1 MAASADAEFD
11 PQSAP
16 AAARLAGGGGVIAW
30 RSGTSLLAQQLDA
43 AGTAVGAAQSIG
55 SVAAGAPRF
64 AVAGTADGGWVV
76 VWASEAQTLQF
87 RRYSAAAAPLHDAA
101 PVDATAFAQV
111 GKVQVDGLADGGFV
125 VAWSARQGSATAPQQ
140 VFARRFAAG
149 ATSAGDRVSLSTTS
163 GDQSDLNIV
172 PLADGSFFAGWVQG
186 NADSSAFSILT
197 RRLGADLQPLAAERG
212 VDAMVS
218 IVAAFDLSATL
229 LADGNIALAWNKRD
243 TSNNT
248 ASPQVRWQFVDA
260 SGASIGAPG
269 SVTFHGSFPDA
280 LEVVPAVTGATVL
293 VAASRAY
300 NRGTA
305 GEIWALGVDAA
316 GSSTGATII
325 QHTNL
330 FAISPTTGARFG
342 PASMGLGAAGAADGR
357 YLIGFESMTSDGA
370 AMVEALAR

>member
-1 MAASADAEFD
+1 VAASAAAEFN

-16 AAARLAGGGGVIAW
+16 AAARLAGGGGLIAW

-43 AGTAVGAAQSIG
+43 AGNAVGAVQSVG
-55 SVAAGAPRF
+55 SVAAAAPSF
-64 AVAGTADGGWVV
+64 AVAGTADGGWVF
-76 VWASEAQTLQF
+76 VWASEAQALQF

-101 PVDATAFAQV
+101 PVDAAAFVQV
-111 GKVQVDGLADGGFV
+111 GKLQVDGLADGGFV

-149 ATSAGDRVSLSTTS
+149 ATSAGDRVTLSTMG

-172 PLADGSFFAGWVQG
+172 PLGDGSFFAAWVQG
-186 NADSSAFSILT
+186 NADSSAFSIVT
-197 RRLGADLQPLAAERG
+197 RRLGADLQPVAAERG
-212 VDAMVS
+212 VDAMLS
-218 IVAAFDLSATL
+218 LAAAFDLSATR
-229 LADGNIALAWNKRD
+229 LANGNIALAWIAR
-243 TSNNT
+243 
-248 ASPQVRWQFVDA
+248 SPINGVSPEVRWQFVDA

-269 SVTFHGSFPDA
+269 SVTFLGSFPDA

-293 VAASRAY
+293 VAASWAHR
-300 NRGTA
+300 RGTN
-305 GEIWALGVDAA
+305 GELWTVGVDAA

-325 QHTNL
+325 RNYTL
-330 FAISPTTGARFG
+330 YSVSPFTVAFSG

-357 YLIGFESMTSDGA
+357 YLIGFESATSGDA